1 MLMVHLAEKAHLD
14 KATIAKVNS
23 AVMLGV
29 IGFGLAA
36 CAFGAVI
43 VDFGRMFAVW

>member
-1 MLMVHLAEKAHLD
+1 MLHLADKAHFD

-29 IGFGLAA
+29 IGTGLAA
-36 CAFGAVI
+36 CAFGAI
-43 VDFGRMFAVW
+43 IFDFGRMLAVW

>member
-1 MLMVHLAEKAHLD
+1 MLHLAEKAHLD

-29 IGFGLAA
+29 IGIGLAA
-36 CAFGAVI
+36 CAFGAI
-43 VDFGRMFAVW
+43 IFDFGRMFGAW

>member
-1 MLMVHLAEKAHLD
+1 MLHLAGKAHID

-29 IGFGLAA
+29 VGFGLAA
-36 CAFGAVI
+36 CAFGAI
-43 VDFGRMFAVW
+43 IFDFGRMLAVW

>member
-1 MLMVHLAEKAHLD
+1 MLHLADKAHFD

-29 IGFGLAA
+29 IGSGLAA
-36 CAFGAVI
+36 CAFGAI
-43 VDFGRMFAVW
+43 IFDFGRMLAVW